1 MRNKFVKENQVWK
14 EIKKVKQKTNKLE
27 KQLAL
32 QKGRLD
38 DLVVLDNYLCAGG
51 IVPVSKKLVLG
62 NDKVL
67 QYCIM
72 PIKTKT
78 TLEDNLIIPANFY
91 EQPYSHLDLNLREKL
106 PYAQY
111 KKYREFMNKRF
122 KRRNK

>member
-14 EIKKVKQKTNKLE
+14 EIKKVKQKINKLE
-27 KQLAL
+27 NQLAL

-38 DLVVLDNYLCAGG
+38 DLVVLDNYLCSGG

-72 PIKTKT
+72 PIKTKEN
-78 TLEDNLIIPANFY
+78 LEKNYILPVDFY
-91 EQPYSHLDLNLREKL
+91 EQPYSHLDRNLREL
-106 PYAQY
+106 IPYEIY
-111 KKYREFMNKRF
+111 KKYREFMYKRF
-122 KRRNK
+122 KRNCK